1 MLRIAIYSR
10 KSVYREQSIS
20 IESQIELCK
29 KYFEGKEC
37 SFEIFEDEGFSG
49 GNTSRPSFQRMMNK
63 IKSKLFDVVAVYK
76 IDRMSRNLLDFWDTY
91 SLISRHG
98 VQFISISEN
107 INTTTTIGQMIM
119 LQYAGM
125 AALERDNIKQ
135 RVKDSMESLGRM
147 GRWSGGTP
155 PTGYRVVEVEQ
166 HGKKAKYLELDEAV
180 APLIERMFKLYSTG
194 STIYEIQ
201 KALNVPNKTILNIL
215 RNPVYCESDYV
226 SAKYLELQGYSVYG
240 EINGN
245 GYLPYNR
252 RQRKDGKKETKSKDQ
267 LVSVSKH
274 KAIIDSKLW
283 VSVQEKLNE
292 KASDPKPRISD
303 KTFLAHLVKCKC
315 GSGMFVYPG
324 KTKKDGSTVIYFRC
338 SGKKNGSECNSKFLR
353 ADFVEKKVLES
364 LSNIELDK
372 SLFNTSDMNKYDS
385 QIKSLNKNLTK
396 NKKMIDNLL
405 NRLALASDD
414 IAKSILD
421 KVEDINS
428 ENKNL
433 EFKLLELERLN
444 LESMN
449 TKNNKEAFYAQVKSI
464 LDTFDTLPVSEQQ
477 KMISTIIKNVVWD
490 SDTKKIRLEIFE
502 GI

>member
-29 KYFEGKEC
+29 KYFEDKEC
-37 SFEIFEDEGFSG
+37 YFEVFEDEGFSG

-63 IKSKLFDVVAVYK
+63 IKSKLFDIVAVYK

-91 SLISRHG
+91 SLISRQG

-147 GRWSGGTP
+147 GRWSGGTA
-155 PTGYRVVEVEQ
+155 PTGYHVIEVEQ
-166 HGKKAKYLELDEAV
+166 HGKKAKYLELDEAS
-180 APLIERMFKLYSTG
+180 APLIEKMFQLYSTG
-194 STIYEIQ
+194 STIYDISTT
-201 KALNVPNKTILNIL
+201 LSVPNKTILNIL
-215 RNPVYCESDYV
+215 RNPVYCESDYM

-252 RQRKDGKKETKSKDQ
+252 RPKKNGKKESKSKDQ

-274 KAIIDSKLW
+274 KAIINSKLW
-283 VSVQEKLNE
+283 IDVQEKLNE
-292 KASDPKPRISD
+292 KANNPKPRISD
-303 KTFLAHLVKCKC
+303 KSFLAHLVKCKC

-324 KTKKDGSTVIYFRC
+324 KAKKDGTVVVYFRC
-338 SGKKNGSECNSKFLR
+338 SAKKNGFECNSKFLR
-353 ADFVEKKVLES
+353 ADFAEKKVLES
-364 LSNIELDK
+364 LRNIELDK
-372 SLFNTSDMNKYDS
+372 NLFNDSDTTKYDS
-385 QIKSLNKNLTK
+385 QIKSLNKILSK

-405 NRLALASDD
+405 KRMALASDD
-414 IAKSILD
+414 IAKKILD
-421 KVEDINS
+421 NVEDLNS
-428 ENKNL
+428 ENKNV

-444 LESMN
+444 LDSMN
-449 TKNNKEAFYAQVKSI
+449 TKDNKEAFYSQVQSI
-464 LDTFDTLPVSEQQ
+464 LNIFDSLPISEQQ
-477 KMISTIIKNVVWD
+477 KMISTVIKNVVWD
-490 SDTKKIRLEIFE
+490 SDAKKIRLEIFE